1 MPVPIPAD
9 LLCDADRL
17 VTRPE
22 IAQRMAHVA
31 ADRQA
36 DLDSIGRLA
45 AWDPAMTVRLLAE
58 ANSARWGQAGL
69 VNSTGGAVIVLG
81 ERRVRELC
89 AGLESV
95 RNFAGIPAELA
106 TMDTFWLSAVHV
118 AIAAQAVSKLGGRGR
133 PNAVFVAGLLH
144 DIGQL
149 VMLMRATPGLRAAL
163 EQSQAASDARHI
175 DAYEREHMPFDHAQ
189 VGAALAAA
197 WRLPACLKACIA
209 HHHRPE
215 RARHFRAE
223 VAIVHVAD
231 SLAMLAMGESE
242 DLQDAPAVSTEA
254 WVRAGVDP
262 VQAPGVIEDIRRRAL
277 ELRAEFPS

>member
-1 MPVPIPAD
+1 VPIPAD

-22 IAQRMAHVA
+22 NAQRFARIA
-31 ADRQA
+31 DDRQM
-36 DLDSIGRLA
+36 DVDGIGRLA
-45 AWDPAMTVRLLAE
+45 AWDPAMTVRLLSE

-69 VNSTGGAVIVLG
+69 VDCTGRAVVVLG
-81 ERRVRELC
+81 DRRVRKLS
-89 AGLESV
+89 AGLEPMRS
-95 RNFAGIPAELA
+95 FAGIPAELA
-106 TMDTFWLSAVHV
+106 TMDTFWLSAVYV
-118 AIAAQAVSKLGGRGR
+118 AIAAQAISKLGGRGR
-133 PNAVFVAGLLH
+133 PNVVFAAGLLH

-149 VMLMRATPGLRAAL
+149 VMLMRATSGLRAAL
-163 EQSQAASDARHI
+163 EQSQAASDARHL
-175 DAYEREHMPFDHAQ
+175 DAHEREHMPFDHAQ

-197 WRLPACLKACIA
+197 WRLPGCLKACIA

-242 DLQDAPAVSTEA
+242 NLNDAPAVSADA
-254 WVRAGVDP
+254 WVRTGLDPGGV
-262 VQAPGVIEDIRRRAL
+262 PGVIEGIRRRAL
-277 ELRAEFPS
+277 EVRAAFQP